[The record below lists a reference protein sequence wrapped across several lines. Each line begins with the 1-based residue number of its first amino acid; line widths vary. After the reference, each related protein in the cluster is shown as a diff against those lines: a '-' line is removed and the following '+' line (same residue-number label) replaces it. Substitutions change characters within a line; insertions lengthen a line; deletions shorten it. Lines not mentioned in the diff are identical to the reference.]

1 MQEKN
6 KYQYNSWPLGKLPK
20 EFQRPELDL
29 IKQKGYLWQDPR
41 DAVDMFEKKVA
52 EFAGSR
58 YAITTDCCTHGL
70 FLSLKYLNATGT
82 ITIPSRTYISVPM
95 QIKHAGCN
103 VAFEDVS
110 WSGVYQLKPYPVW
123 DGAVRWTKG
132 MYKGGFHVVSFQ
144 MKKRIP
150 IGKGG
155 MILTDD
161 IDAYR
166 WLKRACHDGRDFD
179 MFYGDMDFDMLGWHY
194 NMTPEDAARGIILMI
209 NTPEVND
216 DSATDK
222 SYTDVS
228 QFKIFQS

>member
-1 MQEKN
+1 MFEP
-6 KYQYNSWPLGKLPK
+6 WPLGQVPK
-20 EFQRPELDL
+20 ELQRHELDTL
-29 IKQKGYLWQDPR
+29 LAMGYRGKDPR
-41 DAVDMFEKKVA
+41 EAIDLFEKKVA
-52 EFAGSR
+52 EFAGAQ
-58 YAITTDCCTHGL
+58 YGIAVDCCSHGL
-70 FLSLKYLNATGT
+70 FLSLKYLNAAGT
-82 ITIPSRTYISVPM
+82 ITIPNRTYISVPM

-103 VAFEDVS
+103 VEFEDIE

-161 IDAYR
+161 EAAYH
-166 WLKRACHDGRDFD
+166 WLKKACHDGRDFD
-179 MFYGDMDFDMLGWHY
+179 MFYGDIDFDMLGWHY
-194 NMTPEDAARGIILMI
+194 NMTPEDAARGIILMT
-209 NTPEVND
+209 NTPEVNP

-228 QFKIFQS
+228 RFKIFQS

>member
-1 MQEKN
+1 MFDP
-6 KYQYNSWPLGKLPK
+6 WPLGQLPK
-20 EFQRPELDL
+20 ELQRHELDTL
-29 IKQKGYLWQDPR
+29 LAMGYRGDDPR
-41 DAVDMFEKKVA
+41 EAIDLFEKKVA
-52 EFAGSR
+52 EFAGAK
-58 YAITTDCCTHGL
+58 YGIAVDCCSHGL

-132 MYKGGFHVVSFQ
+132 MYQGGFHVVSFQ
-144 MKKRIP
+144 MKKRVP

-161 IDAYR
+161 INAYR
-166 WLKRACHDGRDFD
+166 WLKRACHDGRDVN
-179 MFYGDMDFDMLGWHY
+179 MFYGDMEFDMLGWHY
-194 NMTPEDAARGIILMI
+194 NMTPEDAARGIILMT

-228 QFKIFQS
+228 RFKIFQS

>member
-1 MQEKN
+1 MFDP
-6 KYQYNSWPLGKLPK
+6 WPLGQVPK
-20 EFQRPELDL
+20 ELQRLELDTL
-29 IKQKGYLWQDPR
+29 VAMGYRGDDPR
-41 DAVDMFEKKVA
+41 VAIDLFEKKVA
-52 EFAGSR
+52 EFAGAK
-58 YAITTDCCTHGL
+58 YGIAVDCCSHGL

-194 NMTPEDAARGIILMI
+194 NMTPEDAARGIILMM

>member
-1 MQEKN
+1 MFDP
-6 KYQYNSWPLGKLPK
+6 WPLGQVPK
-20 EFQRPELDL
+20 ELQRHELDTL
-29 IKQKGYLWQDPR
+29 IAMGYRGDDPR
-41 DAVDMFEKKVA
+41 AAIDLFEKKVA
-52 EFAGSR
+52 EFAGAK
-58 YAITTDCCTHGL
+58 YGIAVDCCSHGL

-194 NMTPEDAARGIILMI
+194 NMTPEDAARGIILMT
-209 NTPEVND
+209 NTPDVND

-228 QFKIFQS
+228 RFKIFQS

>member
-1 MQEKN
+1 MFDP
-6 KYQYNSWPLGKLPK
+6 WPLGKVPK
-20 EFQRPELDL
+20 ELQRHELDTL
-29 IKQKGYLWQDPR
+29 FAMGYRGDDPR
-41 DAVDMFEKKVA
+41 VAIDLFEKKVA
-52 EFAGSR
+52 EFAGAK
-58 YAITTDCCTHGL
+58 YGIAVDCCSHGL